1 MSGSDGATIPLPF
14 VVPGDWS
21 AKPLRLACKLIADGD
36 WVELKDQGGQD
47 FRLLQISNI
56 GIGDFIET
64 GKYRCITAETFHRL
78 RCTEINVGDVLVA
91 RMPEPTGRCWYV
103 KTLPWRAIAAV
114 DVAIVRTNESE
125 LDARFLSYYLNSP
138 QSLAAVASLTTGTT
152 RLRIRRADIGRL
164 TVPLPP
170 LAEQGAIAEA
180 LGALDDKIE
189 ANRRTTSAILSLT
202 AALWIE
208 AFAEPSPD
216 WPLETVEEIAT
227 VVGGSTPSTKVE
239 EYWDGDI
246 GWATPRDMSRLSLP
260 VLLSTD
266 RRITELGLG
275 QISSG
280 LLPVGTLLLSSR
292 APIGYLAIGEL
303 PVAINQGIIAVVPGG
318 RLPVLYLWQWLLYN
332 MDSVKERANGTTFL
346 EISKSNFRSMLIP
359 LPPMS
364 LVEGWMEFARALY
377 GLLVSMERETQA
389 LIALRDT
396 LLPKLMSGELR
407 VRDAEHLV
415 EDVA

>member
-1 MSGSDGATIPLPF
+1 MNNWPVVALGEVCSKPQYGAIAAGSDQPVGPRLVRQTDLVDGRI
-14 VVPGDWS
+14 DWS
-21 AKPLRLACKLIADGD
+21 KVPYCDLDASECPKYTL
-36 WVELKDQGGQD
+36 
-47 FRLLQISNI
+47 
-56 GIGDFIET
+56 ET
-64 GKYRCITAETFHRL
+64 DDL
-78 RCTEINVGDVLVA
+78 LVA
-91 RMPEPTGRCWYV
+91 RLGSVGRAARVRDPMGAVYAGYLVRFRAKLDRALPAFLAYQLQSPDWWQYVNSVKSGAVQPTLNA
-103 KTLPWRAIAAV
+103 KQMAAY
-114 DVAIVRTNESE
+114 S
-125 LDARFLSYYLNSP
+125 F
-138 QSLAAVASLTTGTT
+138 
-152 RLRIRRADIGRL
+152 
-164 TVPLPP
+164 PLPP
-170 LAEQGAIAEA
+170 LREQRAIAEV

-346 EISKSNFRSMLIP
+346 EISKSNFRSMLVA
-359 LPPMS
+359 LPPKL
-364 LVEGWMEFARALY
+364 LVDGWMEFARALY

>member
-1 MSGSDGATIPLPF
+1 MELVPLTE
-14 VVPGDWS
+14 
-21 AKPLRLACKLIADGD
+21 KEQR
-36 WVELKDQGGQD
+36 E
-47 FRLLQISNI
+47 RLLEE
-56 GIGDFIET
+56 GDLLFARQSLVREGAGRVVYVDTGPPRTWEGHLIRVRLDRARADPRYFYYFFRSPLGRSSIE
-64 GKYRCITAETFHRL
+64 
-78 RCTEINVGDVLVA
+78 
-91 RMPEPTGRCWYV
+91 
-103 KTLPWRAIAAV
+103 
-114 DVAIVRTNESE
+114 AIVEQVAAAGIRGN
-125 LDARFLSYYLNSP
+125 DLS
-138 QSLAAVASLTTGTT
+138 AM
-152 RLRIRRADIGRL
+152 R
-164 TVPLPP
+164 VPVPP
-170 LAEQGAIAEA
+170 LAEQRAIAEV

-202 AALWIE
+202 AALWIKT
-208 AFAEPSPD
+208 FADPSPD
-216 WPLETVEEIAT
+216 WPLETVEAIAT
-227 VVGGSTPSTKVE
+227 VAGGSTPSTKVE
-239 EYWDGDI
+239 EFWDGDI
-246 GWATPRDMSRLSLP
+246 GWATPKDMSRLSLP

-292 APIGYLAIGEL
+292 APIGYLAIAEL

-346 EISKSNFRSMLIP
+346 EISKSNFRSMLVA
-359 LPPMS
+359 LPPKL
-364 LVEGWMEFARALY
+364 LVDGWMEFAGPLY

-407 VRDAEHLV
+407 VRQAESLV
-415 EDVA
+415 EAAL